1 MYICHQVI
9 IEHHRISTNRGNS
22 LIHSGL
28 HSYHLFPQHAKL
40 KEATQAKN
48 KSSVTSQQKKHIKG
62 PAAQLSEI
70 TADT

>member
-22 LIHSGL
+22 LIHSSL
-28 HSYHLFPQHAKL
+28 YSYHLFPQHAKL
-40 KEATQAKN
+40 TEATQAKN
-48 KSSVTSQQKKHIKG
+48 NSSVTAQQQKQIKG
-62 PAAQLSEI
+62 PAAQLSEM